1 MKSLKKIRAF
11 TLIELLVVIAIIAI
25 LAGLLLPALAKA
37 KAKAQRIKC
46 VNNLKQIGLSFKMW
60 ENDNGDHFPMAV
72 STSAGGASEYVVTTA
87 SGTPVTTGNNLFEVF
102 LCMSNEINDPRVLIC
117 PSDTVLP
124 LRSAATNFATNTWGV
139 NGNQYISYTVGR
151 DALDTSPSMVLS
163 SDRNIYGPTT
173 TDSENNGLGNQTNS
187 VLALGT
193 NNVAKYTASS
203 SGTGFAGWSSSSIHQ
218 GQGNMGLADG
228 SVQQASGSILR
239 SQLDS
244 TGDTGTVNNGG
255 TTGNVV
261 IFP

>member
-60 ENDNGDHFPMAV
+60 ENDNGDHFPMSV
-72 STSAGGASEYVVTTA
+72 STSAGGASEYVA
-87 SGTPVTTGNNLFEVF
+87 SPVTSGANLFHVF

-124 LRSAATNFATNTWGV
+124 LRTAATNFSTNAFGSA
-139 NGNQYISYTVGR
+139 GNQYISYAIGR
-151 DALDTSPSMVLS
+151 DALDTSPSMLLS
-163 SDRNIYGPTT
+163 ADRNIYGPTT
-173 TDSENNGLGNQTNS
+173 SDSANAGLGNPTNTIIN
-187 VLALGT
+187 LGT
-193 NNVAKYTASS
+193 NNVSKYTAGGA
-203 SGTGFAGWSSSSIHQ
+203 SGSGFASWSSQSIHQ

-228 SVQQASGSILR
+228 SVQQASGSSLR

-244 TGDTGTVNNGG
+244 TGDTAAIIGG
-255 TTGNVV
+255 ASSGGNVM

>member
-60 ENDNGDHFPMAV
+60 ENDNGDHFPMTV
-72 STSAGGASEYVVTTA
+72 STSAGGAEEYVNGSTTA
-87 SGTPVTTGNNLFEVF
+87 ITSANNMYHIF

-124 LRSAATNFATNTWGV
+124 LRNPATNFSTNAASFSDQNV
-139 NGNQYISYTVGR
+139 SYALGR
-151 DALDTSPSMVLS
+151 DAIDTSPQMVLS
-163 SDRNIYGPTT
+163 ADRNIFGPTT
-173 TDSENNGLGNQTNS
+173 TDSANGGLGNASSNMI
-187 VLALGT
+187 ALGT
-193 NNVAKYTASS
+193 NNVTSYAKNSTGS
-203 SGTGFAGWSSSSIHQ
+203 GFAGWSSSSIHQ

-228 SVQQASGSILR
+228 SVQQASGSSLR

-244 TGDTGTVNNGG
+244 TGDTGTVSG
-255 TTGNVV
+255 TATYGNV
-261 IFP
+261 IMFP